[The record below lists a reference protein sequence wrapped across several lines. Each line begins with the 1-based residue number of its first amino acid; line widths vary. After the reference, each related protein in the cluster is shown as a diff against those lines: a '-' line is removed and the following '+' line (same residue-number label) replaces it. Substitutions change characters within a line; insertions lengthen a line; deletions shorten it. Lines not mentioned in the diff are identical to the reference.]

1 MAVDAAPTPGLH
13 RLVVMSHGTGGN
25 ALADH
30 TMAATLAR
38 AGFIVAQ
45 PRHAG
50 DNHADASKAG
60 PASWVTRPREI
71 SAVIDAL
78 GASPTW
84 RPLLQLDKVGVHGM
98 SAGGGTALVMAGA
111 RWRVLELVRHCA
123 EHADEDMGFCFNGTG
138 SLAARAERKASF
150 ERARGTPEA
159 YLPSNVTDVH
169 GGREGPDPRPDPRVA
184 AVSAAVPLAAIFTPE
199 SLAAI
204 RIPVAIVGASRDQNL
219 LPAFHSQRVLKV
231 CGSCAA
237 LDELRGAGHFD
248 LLAPWPADVAQRVG
262 TTQVRGGLPEP
273 GFDPRLR
280 QAAFDKIAAFF
291 DRTLR
296 QWALKAALP
305 NCICRDDQLRSGW
318 AAFWVDRLLATSAQ
332 AVTRAARSPQGSF
345 QPAPA
350 LKAAK
355 SPGLRSILSTS
366 AACNSS
372 AWIISRANSSSD
384 TD

>member
-1 MAVDAAPTPGLH
+1 MATLRHGPTTCGLESHQMASTSYVLLHAQQLAAALLLATSIHTTASAQVGMANAEFAGLPVTLIYPTAQPTKRLVQGSFEIDVAVDAAPTPGPH
-13 RLVVMSHGTGGN
+13 RLVVVSHGTGGN

-78 GASPTW
+78 STSPTW

-123 EHADEDMGFCFNGTG
+123 ENAEEDMGFCFNGTVTPG
-138 SLAARAERKASF
+138 ARAERKASF
-150 ERARGTPEA
+150 ERARGTPDA
-159 YLPSNVTDVH
+159 YLPSNVTEVH

-184 AVSAAVPLAAIFTPE
+184 AVSAAVPLAAIFTRE

-231 CGSCAA
+231 CSACVA

-262 TTQVRGGLPEP
+262 AMQVRGGIPEP
-273 GFDPRLR
+273 GFDPTLR

-296 QWALKAALP
+296 P
-305 NCICRDDQLRSGW
+305 
-318 AAFWVDRLLATSAQ
+318 
-332 AVTRAARSPQGSF
+332 
-345 QPAPA
+345 
-350 LKAAK
+350 
-355 SPGLRSILSTS
+355 
-366 AACNSS
+366 
-372 AWIISRANSSSD
+372 
-384 TD
+384 